1 MSPLLVSIHTST
13 YNHTTGGW
21 RLICRPRELCHVAW
35 RNVIAVDR
43 SDNRGHRSYICIVL
57 TCTRIRV
64 RSFDNWTCILYY
76 QDDDDDDMAKARLQ
90 VARTEIRVSV
100 PPRMRHGGIP
110 HGTAHRRDMR
120 SQALK
125 ADALYF
131 RLAEVRMASERRSS
145 SRAAALRARNSGAPS
160 SPAAGIG
167 KSSRK
172 TRLRFWTRGITSR
185 RTTEQSY
192 TCRPRESGRE
202 RRKSWINSARTRAS
216 PRTSTPCD

>member
-1 MSPLLVSIHTST
+1 MAYQGEISLDMSPLLVSIHTST

-64 RSFDNWTCILYY
+64 RSFDSWTCILYY

-110 HGTAHRRDMR
+110 HGTAHRRDM
-120 SQALK
+120 
-125 ADALYF
+125 
-131 RLAEVRMASERRSS
+131 S
-145 SRAAALRARNSGAPS
+145 SRS
-160 SPAAGIG
+160 
-167 KSSRK
+167 
-172 TRLRFWTRGITSR
+172 
-185 RTTEQSY
+185 
-192 TCRPRESGRE
+192 
-202 RRKSWINSARTRAS
+202 RAS
-216 PRTSTPCD
+216 KELTHYILDWPRSAWQASDGHLQGRPL